1 MYGIYIYAEFIRTAN
16 SFSVR
21 PKDLAFV
28 AAKPSI
34 EDSFFRAIPLCFI
47 TSGSLRISN
56 ILGTIVS
63 LITFVNAE
71 ELKKVGKFKDWEALV
86 LINDA
91 EKICFARSK
100 PVLQSPKKNSRE
112 ARLFVSFRPNK
123 KILDEISITAGYE
136 FNKKNSITA
145 RSGKNKYKFDISQE
159 SFAWMADDKEEKKMI
174 KAMKRGSRIMITGY
188 NQEGSQ
194 TIDHYSLL
202 GFTKAYGAAK
212 KSCS

>member
-1 MYGIYIYAEFIRTAN
+1 MSIIRYLIILIFFTILHN
-16 SFSVR
+16 Q
-21 PKDLAFV
+21 
-28 AAKPSI
+28 SI
-34 EDSFFRAIPLCFI
+34 
-47 TSGSLRISN
+47 
-56 ILGTIVS
+56 
-63 LITFVNAE
+63 AE
-71 ELKKVGKFKDWEALV
+71 EVKKIGKFKDWETMV
-86 LINDA
+86 IKNDTQFV
-91 EKICFARSK
+91 CFAQSK
-100 PVLQSPKKNSRE
+100 PVLQSPKKSPRE

-136 FNKKNSITA
+136 FNKNNSITA
-145 RSGKNKYKFDISQE
+145 KSGKKKYKFDISQE
-159 SFAWMADDKEEKKMI
+159 GFAWLADEKEEKKMI